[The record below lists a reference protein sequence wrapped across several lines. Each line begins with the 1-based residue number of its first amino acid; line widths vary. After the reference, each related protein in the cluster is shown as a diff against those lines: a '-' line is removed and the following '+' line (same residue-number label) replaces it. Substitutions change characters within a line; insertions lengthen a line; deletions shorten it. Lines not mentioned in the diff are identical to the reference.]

1 MNNHFSTHLTAGT
14 AVAAQTK
21 TLISTQ
27 IIKDGNKEYPEII
40 DYHPEKKV
48 SIIMTSLNEKRM
60 YDRHRFSN
68 LPFIFRLSLT
78 TLTSKGGDSRTLS
91 SSWTPRLA
99 WVDLLVSIYFHELI
113 IILMKQI

>member
-14 AVAAQTK
+14 AVATQTK

-48 SIIMTSLNEKRM
+48 SLIITSLDEKRM
-60 YDRHRFSN
+60 YDRQRFSN
-68 LPFIFRLSLT
+68 LPFLFRLSLIT
-78 TLTSKGGDSRTLS
+78 STSKGGDSRTPS

-113 IILMKQI
+113 TILMKQI

>member
-1 MNNHFSTHLTAGT
+1 LNNHFTTHLTAGA

-48 SIIMTSLNEKRM
+48 SLIIKSLDDKRM
-60 YDRHRFSN
+60 
-68 LPFIFRLSLT
+68 
-78 TLTSKGGDSRTLS
+78 
-91 SSWTPRLA
+91 
-99 WVDLLVSIYFHELI
+99 LI
-113 IILMKQI
+113 DTDFMTCLFYLD

>member
-1 MNNHFSTHLTAGT
+1 LTAGT

-48 SIIMTSLNEKRM
+48 S
-60 YDRHRFSN
+60 
-68 LPFIFRLSLT
+68 FI
-78 TLTSKGGDSRTLS
+78 
-91 SSWTPRLA
+91 
-99 WVDLLVSIYFHELI
+99 
-113 IILMKQI
+113 